1 MDNFLKELE
10 EGLRGEVADSVV
22 RDTLSYY
29 RNYFAEQRAKG
40 VTEQEVVAS
49 LGSGR
54 IIARSVIDA
63 NRMDGRQ
70 AVYTSGTKP
79 KTATES
85 GNKTGIFEKIKTL
98 LVIMA
103 VTIVVLFIVGL
114 FFRLVWMVLPVVLVI
129 MLIVWLVKK
138 L

>member
-70 AVYTSGTKP
+70 AVYTSGTEP

-129 MLIVWLVKK
+129 MLVVWLVKK

>member
-1 MDNFLKELE
+1 MDIFLKELE
-10 EGLRGEVADSVV
+10 EGLRGEVPDSVV

-29 RNYFAEQRAKG
+29 RSYFAEQRAKG
-40 VTEQEVVAS
+40 VTEQEVAAS

-63 NRMDGRQ
+63 NRMDGRET
-70 AVYTSGTKP
+70 VYTGEP
-79 KTATES
+79 AAGNGAAS
-85 GNKTGIFEKIKTL
+85 GNKAGMFEKVKTIAI
-98 LVIMA
+98 IMA
-103 VTIVVLFIVGL
+103 VTIVILFVVGL
-114 FFRLVWMVLPVVLVI
+114 FFRLVWMILPVVLVI

>member
-63 NRMDGRQ
+63 NRNDGRET
-70 AVYTSGTKP
+70 VYTSGPEPRTD
-79 KTATES
+79 TDS
-85 GNKTGIFEKIKTL
+85 RNKTGIFEKIKTL

-103 VTIVVLFIVGL
+103 VTIVVLFVVGL